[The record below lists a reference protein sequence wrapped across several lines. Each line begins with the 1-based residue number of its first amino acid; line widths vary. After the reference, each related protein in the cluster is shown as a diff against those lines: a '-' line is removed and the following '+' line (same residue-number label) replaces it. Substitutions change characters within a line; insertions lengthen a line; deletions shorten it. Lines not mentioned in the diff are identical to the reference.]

1 MNSDCKECQPFI
13 DETERLFGPTIRKYG
28 FEFSECEGMRQ
39 GRECQVMY
47 RASIG
52 NLLFVLQD
60 GAPSCFLGVRTQS
73 LPPLVLL
80 GDRGDYNWYHVVTLT
95 EIALGNLV
103 YDMRVD
109 KAIRKGKIDFFAWQS
124 DLLAEHSLQ
133 LFLLLESSDAG
144 WLTQQA
150 DGVVDKR
157 RKTLI

>member
-109 KAIRKGKIDFFAWQS
+109 KAIRKGKSTFLHGRVICLQS
-124 DLLAEHSLQ
+124 IAFNCFCYWSHLMLGGLLSKQMAL
-133 LFLLLESSDAG
+133 
-144 WLTQQA
+144 
-150 DGVVDKR
+150 
-157 RKTLI
+157 